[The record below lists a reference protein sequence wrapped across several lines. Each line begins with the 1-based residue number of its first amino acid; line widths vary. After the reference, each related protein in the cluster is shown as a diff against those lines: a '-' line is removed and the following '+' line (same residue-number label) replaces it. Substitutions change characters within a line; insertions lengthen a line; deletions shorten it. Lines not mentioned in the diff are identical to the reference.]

1 MNIQEIKVSECAAFQ
16 DNPFQVRDDEG
27 MELLVQSIKEF
38 GVMTPVVVRPV
49 KEGGYEIV
57 SGHRRI
63 HACRRAGIEEI
74 PALVRDM
81 ERDSAVIFMVDSN
94 IQREGLLPSEK
105 AFAYKMK
112 VEALRHQGKRSVQ
125 PGQKSSRGAVA
136 ENAGESETQVQRYI
150 RLTNLEKPLLSLV
163 DEGRIA
169 FTPAVEL
176 SYLNQREQLDLLET
190 IESED
195 CTPSLSQA
203 IRMRKLSEAGQ
214 LDMDGIFHIMSEV
227 KGNQKEYIKLSSDKV
242 GKYLGKLRTPQQK
255 EDFIL
260 KALAFYARHL
270 ERQRSSRDGRWR
282 GMAKPDR
289 PQAARSPVLLFSGYS
304 PGKRAWKMFFSPL
317 FMRICGGSL
326 NAAAPWTR
334 RARADKLSVKSVQ
347 HKEVSR
353 WERKKTAPFMMWR
366 FIADCQKRT

>member
-1 MNIQEIKVSECAAFQ
+1 MNVKEIKVSECMAFQ
-16 DNPFQVRDDEG
+16 DNPFQVKDDEG
-27 MELLVQSIKEF
+27 MELLIQSIQDY

-49 KEGGYEIV
+49 TEGSYEVI
-57 SGHRRI
+57 SGHRRL
-63 HACRRAGIEEI
+63 HACRRAGIEKI

-112 VEALRHQGKRSVQ
+112 VDALRHQGKRSVQ
-125 PGQKSSRGAVA
+125 LGQKTSRSVVA
-136 ENAGESETQVQRYI
+136 ESVGESETQVQRYI
-150 RLTNLEKPLLSLV
+150 RLTNLEKPLLAWV

-176 SYLNQREQLDLLET
+176 SYLTQQEQQNLIET

-203 IRMRKLSEAGQ
+203 IRMRKLSETGQ
-214 LDMDGIFHIMSEV
+214 LDMDGIFKIMSEV
-227 KGNQKEYIKLSSDKV
+227 KGNQKEYIKLPSEKV
-242 GKYLGKLRTPQQK
+242 GKYLSKFRTPQQK

-270 ERQRSSRDGRWR
+270 ERQRSSRDGR
-282 GMAKPDR
+282 
-289 PQAARSPVLLFSGYS
+289 
-304 PGKRAWKMFFSPL
+304 
-317 FMRICGGSL
+317 
-326 NAAAPWTR
+326 
-334 RARADKLSVKSVQ
+334 
-347 HKEVSR
+347 
-353 WERKKTAPFMMWR
+353 
-366 FIADCQKRT
+366 

>member
-1 MNIQEIKVSECAAFQ
+1 MNNIKEIKVSECMAFQ
-16 DNPFQVRDDEG
+16 GNPFQVRDDEG
-27 MELLVQSIKEF
+27 MELLVQSIREF
-38 GVMTPVVVRPV
+38 GVMTPIVVRHV
-49 KEGGYEIV
+49 TEGGYEII

-63 HACRRAGIEEI
+63 HACKRAGIEKV
-74 PALVRDM
+74 PAVVRDM

-112 VEALRHQGKRSVQ
+112 VEALRHQGKVTSVQ
-125 PGQKSSRGAVA
+125 LGQKSSRGVVA
-136 ENAGESETQVQRYI
+136 EDAGESETQVQRYI

-176 SYLNQREQLDLLET
+176 SYLNHQEQLDLLET

-214 LDMDGIFHIMSEV
+214 LDMDGIFNIMSEV
-227 KGNQKEYIKLSSDKV
+227 KGNQREYIKLSSEKI

-260 KALAFYARHL
+260 KALAFYVRYL
-270 ERQRSSRDGRWR
+270 ERQRSDRDGR
-282 GMAKPDR
+282 
-289 PQAARSPVLLFSGYS
+289 
-304 PGKRAWKMFFSPL
+304 
-317 FMRICGGSL
+317 
-326 NAAAPWTR
+326 
-334 RARADKLSVKSVQ
+334 
-347 HKEVSR
+347 
-353 WERKKTAPFMMWR
+353 
-366 FIADCQKRT
+366 

>member
-1 MNIQEIKVSECAAFQ
+1 MNVKEIKVSECMAFQ
-16 DNPFQVRDDEG
+16 DNPFQVKDDEG
-27 MELLVQSIKEF
+27 MELLVQSIQDY

-49 KEGGYEIV
+49 TEGGYEIV
-57 SGHRRI
+57 SGHRRL
-63 HACRRAGIEEI
+63 HACRRAGIEKI

-112 VEALRHQGKRSVQ
+112 VDALRHQGKRSVQ

-176 SYLNQREQLDLLET
+176 SYLTQQEQRDLIET

-203 IRMRKLSEAGQ
+203 IRMRKLSEAGH
-214 LDMDGIFHIMSEV
+214 LDMDGIFKIMSEV
-227 KGNQKEYIKLSSDKV
+227 KGNQKEYIKLPSDRIE
-242 GKYLGKLRTPQQK
+242 KYLGTLRTPQQK

-270 ERQRSSRDGRWR
+270 ERQRSSRDGR
-282 GMAKPDR
+282 
-289 PQAARSPVLLFSGYS
+289 
-304 PGKRAWKMFFSPL
+304 
-317 FMRICGGSL
+317 
-326 NAAAPWTR
+326 
-334 RARADKLSVKSVQ
+334 
-347 HKEVSR
+347 
-353 WERKKTAPFMMWR
+353 
-366 FIADCQKRT
+366 

>member
-1 MNIQEIKVSECAAFQ
+1 MNIQGIKVSECMAFQ

-27 MELLVQSIKEF
+27 MELLVQSIREF
-38 GVMTPVVVRPV
+38 GVMTPIVVRPV
-49 KEGGYEIV
+49 KEGGYEVI
-57 SGHRRI
+57 SGHRRL
-63 HACRRAGIEEI
+63 HACRRAGIEMI

-150 RLTNLEKPLLSLV
+150 RLTYLEKPLLALV

-176 SYLNQREQLDLLET
+176 SYLNQREQRDLLET

-195 CTPSLSQA
+195 ATPSLSQA

-227 KGNQKEYIKLSSDKV
+227 KGNQREYIKLSSDKV
-242 GKYLGKLRTPQQK
+242 GKYLNKLRTPQQK

-270 ERQRSSRDGRWR
+270 ERQRSSRDGR
-282 GMAKPDR
+282 
-289 PQAARSPVLLFSGYS
+289 
-304 PGKRAWKMFFSPL
+304 
-317 FMRICGGSL
+317 
-326 NAAAPWTR
+326 
-334 RARADKLSVKSVQ
+334 
-347 HKEVSR
+347 
-353 WERKKTAPFMMWR
+353 
-366 FIADCQKRT
+366 

>member
-1 MNIQEIKVSECAAFQ
+1 MNIQEIKVSECAAFR

-27 MELLVQSIKEF
+27 MELLVQSIREF

-81 ERDSAVIFMVDSN
+81 EHDSAVIFMVDSN

-176 SYLNQREQLDLLET
+176 SYLTQQEQLDLLET

-195 CTPSLSQA
+195 ATPSLSQA

-227 KGNQKEYIKLSSDKV
+227 KGNQKEYIKLPSDKV
-242 GKYLGKLRTPQQK
+242 GKYLNRLRTPQQK

-270 ERQRSSRDGRWR
+270 ERQRSSRDGR
-282 GMAKPDR
+282 
-289 PQAARSPVLLFSGYS
+289 
-304 PGKRAWKMFFSPL
+304 
-317 FMRICGGSL
+317 
-326 NAAAPWTR
+326 
-334 RARADKLSVKSVQ
+334 
-347 HKEVSR
+347 
-353 WERKKTAPFMMWR
+353 
-366 FIADCQKRT
+366 

>member
-1 MNIQEIKVSECAAFQ
+1 MNIQEIKVSECAAFR

-27 MELLVQSIKEF
+27 MELLVQSVREF
-38 GVMTPVVVRPV
+38 GVMTPIVVRPV

-57 SGHRRI
+57 SGHRRL

-150 RLTNLEKPLLSLV
+150 RLTKLEKPLLALV

-176 SYLNQREQLDLLET
+176 SYLNQQEQRDLLET

-195 CTPSLSQA
+195 ATPSLSQA

-242 GKYLGKLRTPQQK
+242 GKYLNKLRTPQQK

-270 ERQRSSRDGRWR
+270 ERQRSSRDGR
-282 GMAKPDR
+282 
-289 PQAARSPVLLFSGYS
+289 
-304 PGKRAWKMFFSPL
+304 
-317 FMRICGGSL
+317 
-326 NAAAPWTR
+326 
-334 RARADKLSVKSVQ
+334 
-347 HKEVSR
+347 
-353 WERKKTAPFMMWR
+353 
-366 FIADCQKRT
+366 

>member
-1 MNIQEIKVSECAAFQ
+1 MNIQEIKVSECAAFR

-27 MELLVQSIKEF
+27 MELLVQSIREF

-150 RLTNLEKPLLSLV
+150 RLTNLEKPLLALV

-176 SYLNQREQLDLLET
+176 SYLSQVEQRDLLET

-195 CTPSLSQA
+195 ATPSLSQA

-242 GKYLGKLRTPQQK
+242 GKYLNKLRTPQQK

-270 ERQRSSRDGRWR
+270 ERQRSSRDGR
-282 GMAKPDR
+282 
-289 PQAARSPVLLFSGYS
+289 
-304 PGKRAWKMFFSPL
+304 
-317 FMRICGGSL
+317 
-326 NAAAPWTR
+326 
-334 RARADKLSVKSVQ
+334 
-347 HKEVSR
+347 
-353 WERKKTAPFMMWR
+353 
-366 FIADCQKRT
+366 

>member
-1 MNIQEIKVSECAAFQ
+1 MNIQEIKVSECMAFQ

-27 MELLVQSIKEF
+27 MELLVQSIQEF

-49 KEGGYEIV
+49 KEDGYEVI
-57 SGHRRI
+57 SGHRRL
-63 HACRRAGIEEI
+63 HACRRAGIEMI

-150 RLTNLEKPLLSLV
+150 RLTYLEKPLLSLV

-176 SYLNQREQLDLLET
+176 SYLTQQEQRDLLET

-195 CTPSLSQA
+195 ATPSLSQA

-227 KGNQKEYIKLSSDKV
+227 KGNQREYIKLSSDKV
-242 GKYLGKLRTPQQK
+242 GKYLNKLRTPQQK

-270 ERQRSSRDGRWR
+270 ERQRSSRDGR
-282 GMAKPDR
+282 
-289 PQAARSPVLLFSGYS
+289 
-304 PGKRAWKMFFSPL
+304 
-317 FMRICGGSL
+317 
-326 NAAAPWTR
+326 
-334 RARADKLSVKSVQ
+334 
-347 HKEVSR
+347 
-353 WERKKTAPFMMWR
+353 
-366 FIADCQKRT
+366 

>member
-1 MNIQEIKVSECAAFQ
+1 MTIKQIKVSECAAFQ
-16 DNPFQVRDDEG
+16 DNPFQVRDDES
-27 MELLVQSIKEF
+27 MELLIQSIKEF
-38 GVMTPVVVRPV
+38 GVMTPIVVRPV
-49 KEGGYEIV
+49 KEGGYEVV
-57 SGHRRI
+57 SGHRRL

-112 VEALRHQGKRSVQ
+112 VEALRHQGKGSVQ
-125 PGQKSSRGAVA
+125 LGQKSSRGAVA

-150 RLTNLEKPLLSLV
+150 RLTYLEKPLLALV
-163 DEGRIA
+163 DESRIA

-176 SYLNQREQLDLLET
+176 SYLNQQEQRDLLET

-195 CTPSLSQA
+195 ATPSLSQA
-203 IRMRKLSEAGQ
+203 IRMRKLSETGQ

-227 KGNQKEYIKLSSDKV
+227 KGNQKEYIKLSNDKV
-242 GKYLGKLRTPQQK
+242 GKYLNKLRTPQQK

-270 ERQRSSRDGRWR
+270 ERQRSSRDGR
-282 GMAKPDR
+282 
-289 PQAARSPVLLFSGYS
+289 
-304 PGKRAWKMFFSPL
+304 
-317 FMRICGGSL
+317 
-326 NAAAPWTR
+326 
-334 RARADKLSVKSVQ
+334 
-347 HKEVSR
+347 
-353 WERKKTAPFMMWR
+353 
-366 FIADCQKRT
+366 

>member
-16 DNPFQVRDDEG
+16 DNPFRVRDDEG

-38 GVMTPVVVRPV
+38 GVMTPIVVRPV

-63 HACRRAGIEEI
+63 HACRRAGIEVI

-81 ERDSAVIFMVDSN
+81 KRDSAVIFMVDSN

-136 ENAGESETQVQRYI
+136 ENAGESETQGQRDI

-176 SYLNQREQLDLLET
+176 SYLSQVEQRDLLET

-195 CTPSLSQA
+195 ATPSLSQA

-242 GKYLGKLRTPQQK
+242 GKYLNKLRTPQQK

-260 KALAFYARHL
+260 KALAFYARPL
-270 ERQRSSRDGRWR
+270 ERQRSSRDGR
-282 GMAKPDR
+282 
-289 PQAARSPVLLFSGYS
+289 
-304 PGKRAWKMFFSPL
+304 
-317 FMRICGGSL
+317 
-326 NAAAPWTR
+326 
-334 RARADKLSVKSVQ
+334 
-347 HKEVSR
+347 
-353 WERKKTAPFMMWR
+353 
-366 FIADCQKRT
+366 

>member
-1 MNIQEIKVSECAAFQ
+1 MNIQEIKVLECMAFQ

-27 MELLVQSIKEF
+27 MEMLVQSIREF
-38 GVMTPVVVRPV
+38 GVMTPIVVRPV
-49 KEGGYEIV
+49 KEGGYEVI
-57 SGHRRI
+57 SGHRRL
-63 HACRRAGIEEI
+63 HACRRAGIEMI

-105 AFAYKMK
+105 AFAYKLK

-150 RLTNLEKPLLSLV
+150 RLTYLEKPLLALV

-176 SYLNQREQLDLLET
+176 SYLNQREQRDLLET

-195 CTPSLSQA
+195 ATPSLSQA

-242 GKYLGKLRTPQQK
+242 GKYLNKLRTPQQK

-270 ERQRSSRDGRWR
+270 ERQRSSRDGR
-282 GMAKPDR
+282 
-289 PQAARSPVLLFSGYS
+289 
-304 PGKRAWKMFFSPL
+304 
-317 FMRICGGSL
+317 
-326 NAAAPWTR
+326 
-334 RARADKLSVKSVQ
+334 
-347 HKEVSR
+347 
-353 WERKKTAPFMMWR
+353 
-366 FIADCQKRT
+366 

>member
-1 MNIQEIKVSECAAFQ
+1 MNIQEIKVSECAVFQ

-27 MELLVQSIKEF
+27 MELLVQSIREF

-49 KEGGYEIV
+49 KEGGYEII

-150 RLTNLEKPLLSLV
+150 RLTKLEKPLLSLV

-169 FTPAVEL
+169 LTPAVEL
-176 SYLNQREQLDLLET
+176 SYLNQQEQRDLLET

-195 CTPSLSQA
+195 ATPSLSQA

-214 LDMDGIFHIMSEV
+214 LDMDGIFHIMSEI

-242 GKYLGKLRTPQQK
+242 GKYLSKLRTPQQK

-270 ERQRSSRDGRWR
+270 ERQRSSRDGR
-282 GMAKPDR
+282 
-289 PQAARSPVLLFSGYS
+289 
-304 PGKRAWKMFFSPL
+304 
-317 FMRICGGSL
+317 
-326 NAAAPWTR
+326 
-334 RARADKLSVKSVQ
+334 
-347 HKEVSR
+347 
-353 WERKKTAPFMMWR
+353 
-366 FIADCQKRT
+366 

>member
-1 MNIQEIKVSECAAFQ
+1 MNIQGIKVSECMAFQ

-27 MELLVQSIKEF
+27 MELLVQSIREF
-38 GVMTPVVVRPV
+38 GVMTPIVVRPV
-49 KEGGYEIV
+49 KEDGYEVI
-57 SGHRRI
+57 SGHRRL
-63 HACRRAGIEEI
+63 HACRRAGIEMI

-150 RLTNLEKPLLSLV
+150 RLTNLEKSLLSLV

-176 SYLNQREQLDLLET
+176 SYLNQQEQRDLLET

-227 KGNQKEYIKLSSDKV
+227 KGNQKEYIKLPSEKV
-242 GKYLGKLRTPQQK
+242 GKYLNKLRTPQQK

-260 KALAFYARHL
+260 KALAFYAHHL
-270 ERQRSSRDGRWR
+270 ERHRSSRDGR
-282 GMAKPDR
+282 
-289 PQAARSPVLLFSGYS
+289 
-304 PGKRAWKMFFSPL
+304 
-317 FMRICGGSL
+317 
-326 NAAAPWTR
+326 
-334 RARADKLSVKSVQ
+334 
-347 HKEVSR
+347 
-353 WERKKTAPFMMWR
+353 
-366 FIADCQKRT
+366 

>member
-1 MNIQEIKVSECAAFQ
+1 MNIQGIKVSECMAFQ

-49 KEGGYEIV
+49 KEDGYEVI
-57 SGHRRI
+57 SGHRRL
-63 HACRRAGIEEI
+63 HACRRAGIEMI

-150 RLTNLEKPLLSLV
+150 RLTKLEKPLLALV
-163 DEGRIA
+163 DEGRVA

-176 SYLNQREQLDLLET
+176 SYLTQQEQRDLLET

-195 CTPSLSQA
+195 ATPSLSQA

-227 KGNQKEYIKLSSDKV
+227 KGNQREYIKLSSDKV
-242 GKYLGKLRTPQQK
+242 GKYLNKLRTPQQK

-270 ERQRSSRDGRWR
+270 ERQRSSRGGR
-282 GMAKPDR
+282 
-289 PQAARSPVLLFSGYS
+289 
-304 PGKRAWKMFFSPL
+304 
-317 FMRICGGSL
+317 
-326 NAAAPWTR
+326 
-334 RARADKLSVKSVQ
+334 
-347 HKEVSR
+347 
-353 WERKKTAPFMMWR
+353 
-366 FIADCQKRT
+366 

>member
-1 MNIQEIKVSECAAFQ
+1 MNIQEIKVSECAAFR

-27 MELLVQSIKEF
+27 MELLVQSIREF

-49 KEGGYEIV
+49 KEGSYEIV

-195 CTPSLSQA
+195 ATPSLSQA

-242 GKYLGKLRTPQQK
+242 GKYLNKLRTPQQK

-270 ERQRSSRDGRWR
+270 ERQRSSQDGR
-282 GMAKPDR
+282 
-289 PQAARSPVLLFSGYS
+289 
-304 PGKRAWKMFFSPL
+304 
-317 FMRICGGSL
+317 
-326 NAAAPWTR
+326 
-334 RARADKLSVKSVQ
+334 
-347 HKEVSR
+347 
-353 WERKKTAPFMMWR
+353 
-366 FIADCQKRT
+366 

>member
-63 HACRRAGIEEI
+63 HACRRAGIEKI

-260 KALAFYARHL
+260 KALAFTPAIWSANVPAGTGGEGHG
-270 ERQRSSRDGRWR
+270 E
-282 GMAKPDR
+282 ADR
-289 PQAARSPVLLFSGYS
+289 PQAAEAPSYCSAGIHR
-304 PGKRAWKMFFSPL
+304 GKEHGRCSFPRYL
-317 FMRICGGSL
+317 
-326 NAAAPWTR
+326 
-334 RARADKLSVKSVQ
+334 
-347 HKEVSR
+347 
-353 WERKKTAPFMMWR
+353 
-366 FIADCQKRT
+366 

>member
-1 MNIQEIKVSECAAFQ
+1 MNIQEIKVSECMAFQ

-27 MELLVQSIKEF
+27 MELLVQSIQEF
-38 GVMTPVVVRPV
+38 GVMTPIVVRPV
-49 KEGGYEIV
+49 KEGGYEVI
-57 SGHRRI
+57 SGHRRL

-150 RLTNLEKPLLSLV
+150 RLTYLEKPLLALV

-176 SYLNQREQLDLLET
+176 SYLNQREQRDLLET

-195 CTPSLSQA
+195 ATPSLSQA

-242 GKYLGKLRTPQQK
+242 GKYLNKLRTPQQK

-270 ERQRSSRDGRWR
+270 ERQRSSRDGR
-282 GMAKPDR
+282 
-289 PQAARSPVLLFSGYS
+289 
-304 PGKRAWKMFFSPL
+304 
-317 FMRICGGSL
+317 
-326 NAAAPWTR
+326 
-334 RARADKLSVKSVQ
+334 
-347 HKEVSR
+347 
-353 WERKKTAPFMMWR
+353 
-366 FIADCQKRT
+366 

>member
-1 MNIQEIKVSECAAFQ
+1 MNIQGIKVSECMAFQ

-27 MELLVQSIKEF
+27 MEQLVQSIREF
-38 GVMTPVVVRPV
+38 GVMTPIVVRPV
-49 KEGGYEIV
+49 KEDGYEVI
-57 SGHRRI
+57 SGHRRL
-63 HACRRAGIEEI
+63 HACRRAGIEMI

-150 RLTNLEKPLLSLV
+150 RLTNLEKSLLSLV

-176 SYLNQREQLDLLET
+176 SYLNQQEQRDLLET

-227 KGNQKEYIKLSSDKV
+227 KGNQKEYIKLPSEKV
-242 GKYLGKLRTPQQK
+242 GKYLNKLRTPQQK

-260 KALAFYARHL
+260 KALAFYAHHL
-270 ERQRSSRDGRWR
+270 ERHRSSRDGR
-282 GMAKPDR
+282 
-289 PQAARSPVLLFSGYS
+289 
-304 PGKRAWKMFFSPL
+304 
-317 FMRICGGSL
+317 
-326 NAAAPWTR
+326 
-334 RARADKLSVKSVQ
+334 
-347 HKEVSR
+347 
-353 WERKKTAPFMMWR
+353 
-366 FIADCQKRT
+366 

>member
-1 MNIQEIKVSECAAFQ
+1 MNIQEIKVSECAAFR

-27 MELLVQSIKEF
+27 MELLVQSIREF

-150 RLTNLEKPLLSLV
+150 RLTNLEKPLLALV

-195 CTPSLSQA
+195 ATPSLSQA

-227 KGNQKEYIKLSSDKV
+227 KGNQKEYIKLSSDKI

-260 KALAFYARHL
+260 KALAF
-270 ERQRSSRDGRWR
+270 
-282 GMAKPDR
+282 
-289 PQAARSPVLLFSGYS
+289 
-304 PGKRAWKMFFSPL
+304 
-317 FMRICGGSL
+317 
-326 NAAAPWTR
+326 
-334 RARADKLSVKSVQ
+334 
-347 HKEVSR
+347 
-353 WERKKTAPFMMWR
+353 
-366 FIADCQKRT
+366 

>member
-1 MNIQEIKVSECAAFQ
+1 MNIQGIKVSECMAFQ

-38 GVMTPVVVRPV
+38 GVMTPIVVRPV
-49 KEGGYEIV
+49 KEDGYEVI
-57 SGHRRI
+57 SGHRRL
-63 HACRRAGIEEI
+63 HACRRAGIEMI

-150 RLTNLEKPLLSLV
+150 RLTKLEKPLLALV

-176 SYLNQREQLDLLET
+176 SYLNQQEQRDLLET

-195 CTPSLSQA
+195 ATPSLSQA

-242 GKYLGKLRTPQQK
+242 GKYLNKLRTPQQK

-270 ERQRSSRDGRWR
+270 ERQRSSRDGR
-282 GMAKPDR
+282 
-289 PQAARSPVLLFSGYS
+289 
-304 PGKRAWKMFFSPL
+304 
-317 FMRICGGSL
+317 
-326 NAAAPWTR
+326 
-334 RARADKLSVKSVQ
+334 
-347 HKEVSR
+347 
-353 WERKKTAPFMMWR
+353 
-366 FIADCQKRT
+366 

>member
-1 MNIQEIKVSECAAFQ
+1 MNIQEIKVSECMAFQ
-16 DNPFQVRDDEG
+16 DNPFQVKDDEG
-27 MELLVQSIKEF
+27 MELLVQSIREF
-38 GVMTPVVVRPV
+38 GVMTPIVVRPV
-49 KEGGYEIV
+49 KEGGYEVI
-57 SGHRRI
+57 SGHRRL
-63 HACRRAGIEEI
+63 HACRRAGIEMI

-150 RLTNLEKPLLSLV
+150 RLTNLEKSLLSLV

-242 GKYLGKLRTPQQK
+242 GKYLNKLRTPQQK

-270 ERQRSSRDGRWR
+270 ERQRSSRDGR
-282 GMAKPDR
+282 
-289 PQAARSPVLLFSGYS
+289 
-304 PGKRAWKMFFSPL
+304 
-317 FMRICGGSL
+317 
-326 NAAAPWTR
+326 
-334 RARADKLSVKSVQ
+334 
-347 HKEVSR
+347 
-353 WERKKTAPFMMWR
+353 
-366 FIADCQKRT
+366 

>member
-1 MNIQEIKVSECAAFQ
+1 MNVKEIKVSECVAFQ
-16 DNPFQVRDDEG
+16 DNPFQVKDDEG

-38 GVMTPVVVRPV
+38 GIMTPVVVRPV
-49 KEGGYEIV
+49 KEGGYEII
-57 SGHRRI
+57 SGHRRL
-63 HACRRAGIEEI
+63 HACRRAGIETI

-81 ERDSAVIFMVDSN
+81 ERDRAVIFMVDSN

-150 RLTNLEKPLLSLV
+150 RLTYLEKPLLALV

-176 SYLNQREQLDLLET
+176 SYLNQREQRDLLET

-195 CTPSLSQA
+195 ATPSLSQA

-242 GKYLGKLRTPQQK
+242 GKYLNKLRTPQQK

-270 ERQRSSRDGRWR
+270 ERQRSSRDGR
-282 GMAKPDR
+282 
-289 PQAARSPVLLFSGYS
+289 
-304 PGKRAWKMFFSPL
+304 
-317 FMRICGGSL
+317 
-326 NAAAPWTR
+326 
-334 RARADKLSVKSVQ
+334 
-347 HKEVSR
+347 
-353 WERKKTAPFMMWR
+353 
-366 FIADCQKRT
+366 

>member
-1 MNIQEIKVSECAAFQ
+1 MNIQEIKVAECMAFQ

-27 MELLVQSIKEF
+27 MEMLVQSIREF
-38 GVMTPVVVRPV
+38 GVMTPIVVRPV
-49 KEGGYEIV
+49 KEGGYEII
-57 SGHRRI
+57 SGHRRL
-63 HACRRAGIEEI
+63 HACRRVGIEMI

-150 RLTNLEKPLLSLV
+150 RLTKLEKPLLALV

-176 SYLNQREQLDLLET
+176 SYLNQQEQRDLLET

-195 CTPSLSQA
+195 ATPSLSQA

-242 GKYLGKLRTPQQK
+242 GKYLNKLRTPQQK

-270 ERQRSSRDGRWR
+270 ERQRSSWDGR
-282 GMAKPDR
+282 
-289 PQAARSPVLLFSGYS
+289 
-304 PGKRAWKMFFSPL
+304 
-317 FMRICGGSL
+317 
-326 NAAAPWTR
+326 
-334 RARADKLSVKSVQ
+334 
-347 HKEVSR
+347 
-353 WERKKTAPFMMWR
+353 
-366 FIADCQKRT
+366 

>member
-1 MNIQEIKVSECAAFQ
+1 MNIQEIKVSECAAFR

-150 RLTNLEKPLLSLV
+150 RLTKLEKPLLALV

-176 SYLNQREQLDLLET
+176 SYLSQVEQRDLLET

-195 CTPSLSQA
+195 ATPSLSQA

-242 GKYLGKLRTPQQK
+242 GKYLNKLRTPQQK

-270 ERQRSSRDGRWR
+270 ERQRSSRDGR
-282 GMAKPDR
+282 
-289 PQAARSPVLLFSGYS
+289 
-304 PGKRAWKMFFSPL
+304 
-317 FMRICGGSL
+317 
-326 NAAAPWTR
+326 
-334 RARADKLSVKSVQ
+334 
-347 HKEVSR
+347 
-353 WERKKTAPFMMWR
+353 
-366 FIADCQKRT
+366 

>member
-1 MNIQEIKVSECAAFQ
+1 MNIQEIKVLECMAFQ
-16 DNPFQVRDDEG
+16 DNPFQVKDDEG
-27 MELLVQSIKEF
+27 MVLLVQSIREF
-38 GVMTPVVVRPV
+38 GVMTPIVVRPV
-49 KEGGYEIV
+49 KEGGYEVI
-57 SGHRRI
+57 SGHRRL
-63 HACRRAGIEEI
+63 HACRRAGIEMI

-150 RLTNLEKPLLSLV
+150 RLTYLEKPLLALV

-176 SYLNQREQLDLLET
+176 SYLKQQEQRDLLET

-195 CTPSLSQA
+195 ATPSLSQA

-242 GKYLGKLRTPQQK
+242 GKYLNKLRTPQQK

-270 ERQRSSRDGRWR
+270 ERQRSSRDGR
-282 GMAKPDR
+282 
-289 PQAARSPVLLFSGYS
+289 
-304 PGKRAWKMFFSPL
+304 
-317 FMRICGGSL
+317 
-326 NAAAPWTR
+326 
-334 RARADKLSVKSVQ
+334 
-347 HKEVSR
+347 
-353 WERKKTAPFMMWR
+353 
-366 FIADCQKRT
+366 

>member
-1 MNIQEIKVSECAAFQ
+1 MNIQEIKVSECMAFQ

-27 MELLVQSIKEF
+27 MELLVQSIREF

-150 RLTNLEKPLLSLV
+150 RLTNLEKPLLALV

-176 SYLNQREQLDLLET
+176 SYLSQVEQRDLLET

-195 CTPSLSQA
+195 ATPSLSQA

-242 GKYLGKLRTPQQK
+242 GKYLNKLRTPQQK

-270 ERQRSSRDGRWR
+270 ERQRSSRDGR
-282 GMAKPDR
+282 
-289 PQAARSPVLLFSGYS
+289 
-304 PGKRAWKMFFSPL
+304 
-317 FMRICGGSL
+317 
-326 NAAAPWTR
+326 
-334 RARADKLSVKSVQ
+334 
-347 HKEVSR
+347 
-353 WERKKTAPFMMWR
+353 
-366 FIADCQKRT
+366 

>member
-1 MNIQEIKVSECAAFQ
+1 MNIQEIKVSECMAFQ

-27 MELLVQSIKEF
+27 MELLVQSIREF
-38 GVMTPVVVRPV
+38 GVMTPIVVRPV
-49 KEGGYEIV
+49 KEDGYEVI
-57 SGHRRI
+57 SGHRRL

-150 RLTNLEKPLLSLV
+150 RLTKLEKPLLALV

-176 SYLNQREQLDLLET
+176 SYLNQQEQRDLLET

-195 CTPSLSQA
+195 ATPSLSQA

-242 GKYLGKLRTPQQK
+242 GKYLDKLRTPQQK

-270 ERQRSSRDGRWR
+270 ERQRSSRDGR
-282 GMAKPDR
+282 
-289 PQAARSPVLLFSGYS
+289 
-304 PGKRAWKMFFSPL
+304 
-317 FMRICGGSL
+317 
-326 NAAAPWTR
+326 
-334 RARADKLSVKSVQ
+334 
-347 HKEVSR
+347 
-353 WERKKTAPFMMWR
+353 
-366 FIADCQKRT
+366 

>member
-1 MNIQEIKVSECAAFQ
+1 MNMKEIKVSECICFK
-16 DNPFQVRDDEG
+16 DNPFHVRDDEG
-27 MELLVQSIKEF
+27 MDLLIQSIRDY
-38 GVMTPVVVRPV
+38 GVMTPIVVRPV
-49 KEGGYEIV
+49 REGGYEIV
-57 SGHRRI
+57 SGHRRV
-63 HACRRAGIEEI
+63 HACKRAGIEMI

-112 VEALRHQGKRSVQ
+112 VEALRHQGKTTSVQ
-125 PGQKSSRGAVA
+125 LGQKSSRGAVA

-150 RLTNLEKPLLSLV
+150 RLTNLEKPLLGLV

-176 SYLNQREQLDLLET
+176 SYLTPQEQRDLMET

-214 LDMDGIFHIMSEV
+214 LDMDKIFEIMTEV
-227 KGNQKEYIKLSSDKV
+227 KGNQKEYIRLSGDKV
-242 GKYLGKLRTPQQK
+242 GKYLSKLRTPQQK

-260 KALAFYARHL
+260 KALDFYTRHL
-270 ERQRSSRDGRWR
+270 ERQRSNRDGR
-282 GMAKPDR
+282 
-289 PQAARSPVLLFSGYS
+289 
-304 PGKRAWKMFFSPL
+304 
-317 FMRICGGSL
+317 
-326 NAAAPWTR
+326 
-334 RARADKLSVKSVQ
+334 
-347 HKEVSR
+347 
-353 WERKKTAPFMMWR
+353 
-366 FIADCQKRT
+366 

>member
-1 MNIQEIKVSECAAFQ
+1 MNIQGIKVSECMAFQ

-27 MELLVQSIKEF
+27 MELLVQSIREF
-38 GVMTPVVVRPV
+38 GVMTPIVVRPV
-49 KEGGYEIV
+49 KEGGYEVV
-57 SGHRRI
+57 SGHRRL

-150 RLTNLEKPLLSLV
+150 RLTKLEKPLLALV

-176 SYLNQREQLDLLET
+176 SYLNQQEQRDLLET

-195 CTPSLSQA
+195 ATPSLSQA

-227 KGNQKEYIKLSSDKV
+227 KGNQREYIKLSSDKV
-242 GKYLGKLRTPQQK
+242 GKYLNKLRTPQQK

-270 ERQRSSRDGRWR
+270 ERQRSSRDGR
-282 GMAKPDR
+282 
-289 PQAARSPVLLFSGYS
+289 
-304 PGKRAWKMFFSPL
+304 
-317 FMRICGGSL
+317 
-326 NAAAPWTR
+326 
-334 RARADKLSVKSVQ
+334 
-347 HKEVSR
+347 
-353 WERKKTAPFMMWR
+353 
-366 FIADCQKRT
+366 

>member
-1 MNIQEIKVSECAAFQ
+1 MNIQEIKVSECMAFQ

-27 MELLVQSIKEF
+27 MELLVQSIREF

-49 KEGGYEIV
+49 KEGGYEII
-57 SGHRRI
+57 SGHRRL

-112 VEALRHQGKRSVQ
+112 VEALRHQGKKSVQ

-150 RLTNLEKPLLSLV
+150 RLTKLEKPLLALV

-176 SYLNQREQLDLLET
+176 SYLNQQEQRDLLET

-195 CTPSLSQA
+195 ATPSLSQA

-242 GKYLGKLRTPQQK
+242 GKYLNKLRTPQQK

-270 ERQRSSRDGRWR
+270 ERQRSSRDGR
-282 GMAKPDR
+282 
-289 PQAARSPVLLFSGYS
+289 
-304 PGKRAWKMFFSPL
+304 
-317 FMRICGGSL
+317 
-326 NAAAPWTR
+326 
-334 RARADKLSVKSVQ
+334 
-347 HKEVSR
+347 
-353 WERKKTAPFMMWR
+353 
-366 FIADCQKRT
+366 

>member
-1 MNIQEIKVSECAAFQ
+1 MNVKEIKVSECVAFQ
-16 DNPFQVRDDEG
+16 DNPFQVKDDEG

-38 GVMTPVVVRPV
+38 GIMTPVVVRPV
-49 KEGGYEIV
+49 KEGGYEII

-150 RLTNLEKPLLSLV
+150 RLTNLEKSLLSLV

-195 CTPSLSQA
+195 ATPSLSQA

-242 GKYLGKLRTPQQK
+242 GKYLNRLRTPQQK

-270 ERQRSSRDGRWR
+270 ERQRSSRDGR
-282 GMAKPDR
+282 
-289 PQAARSPVLLFSGYS
+289 
-304 PGKRAWKMFFSPL
+304 
-317 FMRICGGSL
+317 
-326 NAAAPWTR
+326 
-334 RARADKLSVKSVQ
+334 
-347 HKEVSR
+347 
-353 WERKKTAPFMMWR
+353 
-366 FIADCQKRT
+366 

>member
-1 MNIQEIKVSECAAFQ
+1 MNIQEIKVSECMAFQ

-38 GVMTPVVVRPV
+38 GVMTPIVVRPV
-49 KEGGYEIV
+49 EEGGYEVI

-63 HACRRAGIEEI
+63 HACRRAGIEKI

-150 RLTNLEKPLLSLV
+150 RLTNLEKSLLSLV

-176 SYLNQREQLDLLET
+176 SYLNQQEQRDLLET

-227 KGNQKEYIKLSSDKV
+227 KGNQKEYIKLPSEKV
-242 GKYLGKLRTPQQK
+242 GKYLNKLRTPQQK

-260 KALAFYARHL
+260 KALAFYAHHL
-270 ERQRSSRDGRWR
+270 ERHRSSRDGR
-282 GMAKPDR
+282 
-289 PQAARSPVLLFSGYS
+289 
-304 PGKRAWKMFFSPL
+304 
-317 FMRICGGSL
+317 
-326 NAAAPWTR
+326 
-334 RARADKLSVKSVQ
+334 
-347 HKEVSR
+347 
-353 WERKKTAPFMMWR
+353 
-366 FIADCQKRT
+366 